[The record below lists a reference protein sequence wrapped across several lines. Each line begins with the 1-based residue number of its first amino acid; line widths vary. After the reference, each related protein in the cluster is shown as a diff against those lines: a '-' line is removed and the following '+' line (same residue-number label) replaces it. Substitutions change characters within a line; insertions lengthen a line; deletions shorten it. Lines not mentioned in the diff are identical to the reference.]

1 MREGSVDRQL
11 LEILRCPFCG
21 GRLEL
26 QQSPF
31 LEGQDGEVAAGVLCC
46 QCCAYPIVAG
56 IPYLRTGPLAETAM
70 SLLGAGEP
78 ERALFTLLGLEETKW
93 EQFERLLSDQ
103 RRLKFQDALETLGP
117 TAEGTYL
124 LYRFSDPTF
133 LTSRAVLRAVG
144 QDRRC
149 WSGPILDLCGGAGH
163 LTRSLSELAGLNRLI
178 LADISFWKLWLAKR
192 FVAPQCQPLCCDANH
207 PLPFAK
213 ESFSLVHCSD
223 AFHYIWPRR
232 LLASE
237 MVRLVGDHGV
247 VILPHAHNALCWN
260 YSEGMPLTPSGYRD
274 LFDGF
279 SPRLFKESALL
290 DGLLNRR
297 LVDLS
302 VEYSDKDLEDESAF
316 VLIATRLP
324 GLFRRYEL
332 PAPEHVSGVLAVNP
346 LYALE
351 RDGERVFL
359 RLRSPSPEYDMEYD
373 VKRYLPDRLEL
384 SERML
389 QNLGTGRFE
398 GESKALAERHVLLD
412 VPAAYLRT
420 STDPGGEGS

>member
-1 MREGSVDRQL
+1 
-11 LEILRCPFCG
+11 
-21 GRLEL
+21 LEL
-26 QQSPF
+26 QQTPF
-31 LEGQDGEVAAGVLCC
+31 LEGQDGKVAAGVLCC

-56 IPYLRTGPLAETAM
+56 IPYLRTGPLSETAM

-103 RRLKFQDALETLGP
+103 HRLTFQDALETLDP

-149 WSGPILDLCGGAGH
+149 LSGPILDVCGGAGH
-163 LTRSLSELAGLNRLI
+163 LTRSLSELAGPNLLI

-192 FVAPQCQPLCCDANH
+192 FVAPQCQPLCCDANQ

-223 AFHYIWPRR
+223 AFHYIWSRR
-232 LLASE
+232 LLANE

-247 VILPHAHNALCWN
+247 VILSHVHNALCWN
-260 YSEGMPLTPSGYRD
+260 YSEGMPLTPAGYRN
-274 LFDGF
+274 LFDDF
-279 SPRLFKESALL
+279 SPRLFKESVLL
-290 DGLLNRR
+290 DGLLHRR
-297 LVDLS
+297 SVDLS
-302 VEYSDKDLEDESAF
+302 VENSDKDLEDESAF
-316 VLIATRLP
+316 VLITTRLP

-332 PAPEHVSGVLAVNP
+332 PDLERVAGVLAINP
-346 LYALE
+346 LYDLE
-351 RDGERVFL
+351 RNGEGVFL

-373 VKRYLPDRLEL
+373 VKGYLPDRLEL

-389 QNLGTGRFE
+389 ESLVGVRLE
-398 GESKALAERHVLLD
+398 GELKALAEQHVLLD

-420 STDPGGEGS
+420 STDPGRESP

>member
-1 MREGSVDRQL
+1 
-11 LEILRCPFCG
+11 
-21 GRLEL
+21 LEL
-26 QQSPF
+26 QESPI
-31 LEGQDGEVAAGVLCC
+31 LKDQGGKVNCGVLCC
-46 QCCAYPIVAG
+46 QCCAYPIVDG
-56 IPYLRTGPLAETAM
+56 IPYLSTGSFAETAM
-70 SLLGAGEP
+70 NLLGAGES
-78 ERALFTLLGLEETKW
+78 ERALFTLLGLKETKW

-103 RRLKFQDALETLGP
+103 HRLTFQDALETLDP

-149 WSGPILDLCGGAGH
+149 SSGPILDVCGGAGH
-163 LTRSLSELAGLNRLI
+163 LTHSLSEWPGSNRLI

-192 FVAPQCQPLCCDANH
+192 FVAPRCQPLCCDANQ

-223 AFHYIWPRR
+223 AFHYIWSRR
-232 LLASE
+232 LLANE

-247 VILPHAHNALCWN
+247 VLLPHVHNALCWN
-260 YSEGMPLTPSGYRD
+260 YSDGTPLTPAGYRD

-279 SPRLFKESALL
+279 SPRLFKESVLL
-290 DGLLNRR
+290 DSLLHRR
-297 LVDLS
+297 PVDLS
-302 VEYSDKDLEDESAF
+302 VEYSDKDLEDEGAF
-316 VLIATRLP
+316 VLMATRLP

-332 PAPEHVSGVLAVNP
+332 PDPEPVSGVLAVNP
-346 LYALE
+346 LYTLE
-351 RDGERVFL
+351 PDGESLFI
-359 RLRSPSPEYDMEYD
+359 RLRPPSPEYEMEYD

-389 QNLGTGRFE
+389 QSLDAGRLE

-412 VPAAYLRT
+412 VPEAYLRA
-420 STDPGGEGS
+420 STEAGREGP